1 MKQRITSLILAL
13 FVLGSLVILGSC
25 GGGSLPTPPNGGE
38 TGDNDNLFA
47 VVYAAYTAYADENGE
62 EPLSYE
68 EWLESIRGAAGA
80 NGLTPHIGEN
90 GKWWIG
96 ETDTGYNAIGADG
109 KPGADGIT
117 PTFKL
122 EGAELFIS
130 YNNGD
135 SWTKLGSLG
144 SSLEGP
150 QGPSGADGEDGKD
163 GADGI
168 TPEFK
173 LEDGKLYVTYDKGET
188 WTSLGTVAGADGED
202 GEDGADGKPG
212 AGIENINC
220 SQTEDGEVMVT
231 ITFTDG
237 TSTVFFIPAGQE
249 GKPGEDGE
257 DGEDGVTPTLKLE
270 DGYLYVSYDN
280 GESWECLGY
289 VNGEDGKPGEDG
301 VDGAPGADG
310 KPGEDGKPGAD
321 GVGIKDIKTELV
333 VRGDDTYLV
342 FTYYMTDGSTIVN
355 EVLFGT
361 NTPDVPSCNHRD
373 ADDNGLCDICGNDYD
388 DGPETVEVYVKDA
401 TISSDYLTLP
411 QYGMGMDTTVAD
423 YLYRQGLYI
432 TLYWSDGRVET
443 VHPGDATVVSGGD
456 IDLNVCGKY
465 SITLSFTPVNSGTF
479 YFTFTVEVTSSAVVD
494 PENNVYAFDDPYGV
508 FRSIT
513 VDRAALE
520 ATLHMIAGEDD
531 MEMTAPYVDC
541 GDHIEIDM
549 GNCTFTFILNSD
561 TMTAYFY
568 DPDYGNTY
576 EYLYESNDGYI
587 RLTVLGDYVGA
598 GYYFA
603 LHEADMSGIHG
614 YCSIKVYYDRD
625 AGVINCGEDA
635 LFYVTEDGY
644 HLSTSKPGA
653 EITVVKAWLVN
664 PVIKVPQYAE
674 FGSLAELLNAY
685 GMQVAYQYSD
695 GSISYGS
702 ITDEMVTIGN
712 VDTSVAQTYV
722 FRVDIYTEA
731 GTFYGSASVEI
742 YSTDVPGGTLYY
754 NTANVDFFTSFGI
767 DQIVLY
773 SDNYLAFLC
782 GGEQMGDRYYYQRPY
797 SDVILFDF
805 MGQIPMLLNLYDDM
819 SVEMYHPMGDVMVLG
834 SYYMIGYGP
843 EGEEV
848 RSDFTVLDWYIN
860 GQNVAL
866 CYGPCGSNTIVYCDM
881 TTLVVLDLNAGTL
894 SYAGMTLYIG
904 EDGSLSTEQGGEDTD
919 LEQYKMNAIEQM
931 QDRFNEYYN
940 NYGEKFY
947 EMAIGHLNA
956 HIDMI
961 KAANETYE
969 IEMYYRE
976 FTCRLDE
983 IVEEMFAA
991 GSDVYVTDWYISNYD
1006 LEVYEGTSFSEVINI
1021 ITSEY
1026 YITFEYSDGTSK
1038 IVSITEDML
1047 NTSELPEVL
1056 VEVGSSYYVSVSY
1069 NDDHGGYGTGVNV
1082 KVVPNM
1088 SEAALL
1094 YTLTLPEGYVD
1105 RIMEMTSLELYDNG
1119 YAIMYYTDGT
1129 SETLSYTL
1137 EDDLLSIGM
1146 DGAYAYFVVDFE
1158 TDTMVKYHDAYEL
1171 GIIGKYTFNE
1181 QLHLIV
1187 LGEYNGAGEYFVKY
1201 GGPVDSY
1208 KDENGNMQYVIDYV
1222 TTIMYVDL
1230 EARTIEF
1237 YPMGTFYI
1245 MADDTLARGISAEE
1259 RQQMLDEMQN
1269 LWNELLSEGYELSAY
1284 QARFDE
1290 LYTAMSE
1297 AYLYNDANN
1306 IYSSFRNLVDE
1317 VRNQGKDFVYGYLA
1331 MIDEEWRAFVEKYGY
1346 EFEEKYSYIYHDYY
1360 DRVKSAYSE
1369 DEADMFYREFMI
1381 RLREAINEFEG
1392 NVTVPS
1398 VNYVELSSYDTL
1410 KIGQGQSAYDVICK
1424 IMANYQLRVCYSD
1437 GSIEYVNITEDM
1449 INTFDMPEIL
1459 NNIDEYY
1466 NVEIRYIAED
1476 GCEYGNCVDVRVTVN
1491 MDAANYVTTYKAAS
1505 EADMFQGA
1513 ESVDLYDN
1521 GFVYVNTDNDYEII
1535 CAYRFENG
1543 VLVVSI
1549 EGIDAYFS
1557 VDDATGTFAVYIPDN
1572 AVIGEYVLCPE
1583 LMGVE
1588 LNLVV
1593 YGNADSYGDVF
1604 VYNYA
1609 HNEYTSADGSY
1620 VVYDVRVT
1628 VKLPYDPEQMT
1639 LYFPEYLYAP
1649 EAGYL
1654 ELGADGYAHMILTD
1668 EYRAELMEQMASY
1681 WNNRTNGYD
1690 VTEYQTMFEE
1700 LHAALSVATYYHEV
1714 KEIETELD
1722 KIIEEIR
1729 AQGRIDFDA
1738 SVYLNEIDDMWK
1750 HYSSSYDKTFY
1761 EVYVDMY
1768 REFRNMIS
1776 EASDDSEAK
1785 AYLEEFHNIMEDAV
1799 NSFGG
1804 ETEVH
1809 INYVELSSNNTYKV
1823 PAGATR
1829 EEVVEY
1835 ILNNYYFIVY
1845 YSNGETEEVYVSV
1858 DMIDCG
1864 NLPAVLETVG
1874 DYYYVDMYYENSEF
1888 GYSASRGVDVRVTV
1902 NMDGAVMLDTFNM
1915 ATVDYCFGITYVETF
1930 DNGYAAVWTEWDDEC
1945 EYVLYAISEDG
1956 ILVLNLDGVD
1966 VYYQVNYDN
1975 YTFDQYLPAD
1985 SYLGEYVHEDELEI
1999 KVFGEYTGAGR
2010 YFVSYGGIMD
2020 DDKNEDGTVTYYYDY
2035 VTIMMTVDL
2044 EAGTITFD
2052 EMEETL
2058 YIREDGTL
2066 ATLLSEESRESMLS
2080 SMAYNWSNVKLN
2092 YTITDEQ
2099 HALYDEFY
2107 NAILEAVY
2115 YEDAD
2120 AIRDEFNDFVNE
2132 IRNSGN
2138 MGGVQ
2143 LPIAP
2148 DDNTTGDYVVNGD
2161 YAITTDGENSYA
2173 TYVPAA

>member
-150 QGPSGADGEDGKD
+150 QGPAGADGEDGKD

-976 FTCRLDE
+976 FTYRLDE

-991 GSDVYVTDWYISNYD
+991 GSDVYVTDWYISSYD
-1006 LEVYEGTSFSEVINI
+1006 LEVYEGTSFSEVVNI

-1038 IVSITEDML
+1038 IVHITEDML
-1047 NTSELPEVL
+1047 GAGMLPEVL

-1105 RIMEMTSLELYDNG
+1105 LVMKMTSLELYDNG
-1119 YAIMYYTDGT
+1119 YAIMYYTDGD

-1137 EDDLLSIGM
+1137 EDTLLSIGM
-1146 DGAYAYFVVDFE
+1146 DGAYVYFVVDFE

-1171 GIIGKYTFNE
+1171 GIIGEYTFRE
-1181 QLHLIV
+1181 QLHLTV
-1187 LGEYNGAGEYFVKY
+1187 LGEYTGAGEYFVKY

-1245 MADDTLARGISAEE
+1245 MADDTLERGLGAEE
-1259 RQQMLDEMQN
+1259 LQQILDEMQRI
-1269 LWNELLSEGYELSAY
+1269 WNELLYEGYELSEY

-1317 VRNQGKDFVYGYLA
+1317 VRNQG
-1331 MIDEEWRAFVEKYGY
+1331 
-1346 EFEEKYSYIYHDYY
+1346 
-1360 DRVKSAYSE
+1360 
-1369 DEADMFYREFMI
+1369 
-1381 RLREAINEFEG
+1381 
-1392 NVTVPS
+1392 
-1398 VNYVELSSYDTL
+1398 
-1410 KIGQGQSAYDVICK
+1410 
-1424 IMANYQLRVCYSD
+1424 
-1437 GSIEYVNITEDM
+1437 
-1449 INTFDMPEIL
+1449 
-1459 NNIDEYY
+1459 
-1466 NVEIRYIAED
+1466 
-1476 GCEYGNCVDVRVTVN
+1476 
-1491 MDAANYVTTYKAAS
+1491 
-1505 EADMFQGA
+1505 
-1513 ESVDLYDN
+1513 SVD
-1521 GFVYVNTDNDYEII
+1521 F
-1535 CAYRFENG
+1535 
-1543 VLVVSI
+1543 
-1549 EGIDAYFS
+1549 
-1557 VDDATGTFAVYIPDN
+1557 
-1572 AVIGEYVLCPE
+1572 
-1583 LMGVE
+1583 
-1588 LNLVV
+1588 
-1593 YGNADSYGDVF
+1593 DS
-1604 VYNYA
+1604 
-1609 HNEYTSADGSY
+1609 
-1620 VVYDVRVT
+1620 
-1628 VKLPYDPEQMT
+1628 
-1639 LYFPEYLYAP
+1639 
-1649 EAGYL
+1649 
-1654 ELGADGYAHMILTD
+1654 
-1668 EYRAELMEQMASY
+1668 
-1681 WNNRTNGYD
+1681 
-1690 VTEYQTMFEE
+1690 
-1700 LHAALSVATYYHEV
+1700 
-1714 KEIETELD
+1714 
-1722 KIIEEIR
+1722 
-1729 AQGRIDFDA
+1729 
-1738 SVYLNEIDDMWK
+1738 SVYLNEIDNMWK
-1750 HYSSSYDKTFY
+1750 HYVSICDKTFY
-1761 EVYVDMY
+1761 EAYVDMY
-1768 REFRNMIS
+1768 NEFRNMIS
-1776 EASDDSEAK
+1776 EASYDSEAK
-1785 AYLEEFHNIMEDAV
+1785 AYLEKFHGIMEDAV

-1804 ETEVH
+1804 ESEVH

-1823 PAGATR
+1823 PVGATR
-1829 EEVVEY
+1829 EEVIEY

-1888 GYSASRGVDVRVTV
+1888 GYSVSRGVDVRVTV

-1930 DNGYAAVWTEWDDEC
+1930 DNGYAVVWTEWDDEC

-1966 VYYQVNYDN
+1966 VFYQINYDN

-1999 KVFGEYTGAGR
+1999 KVFGEYTGAGS

-2080 SMAYNWSNVKLN
+2080 SMEYNWSNVKLN

-2132 IRNSGN
+2132 IRKSGN
-2138 MGGVQ
+2138 MGGVE
-2143 LPIAP
+2143 LPISP